1 MIKAVE
7 DIAKIAVPLIFLN
20 VINFSKE
27 QKS

>member
-1 MIKAVE
+1 MVKTVE